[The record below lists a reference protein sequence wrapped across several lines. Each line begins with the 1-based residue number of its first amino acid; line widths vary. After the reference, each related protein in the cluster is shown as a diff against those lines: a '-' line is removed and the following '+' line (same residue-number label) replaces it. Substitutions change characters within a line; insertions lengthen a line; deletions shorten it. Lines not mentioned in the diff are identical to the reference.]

1 MFVVIFEVKPR
12 PEKWD
17 DYLANAKLL
26 LPDLE
31 RIDGFIDNERFAS
44 RRRSGWVLS
53 LSTWRDEKSVIRWRT
68 FAAHHEIQLKGREEI
83 FEDYHLRVGEVTADS
98 HVPAGHGLVQQR
110 FDTTETG
117 AAAMVTLIEGL
128 DRPANIEQI
137 AGERTVRTHE
147 SALRNNDPEGFH
159 LSSDAGNALAA
170 GLVDWD
176 AFESI
181 TAPGKLILLESW
193 RDSGH
198 SPPAGPGRVRQ
209 VRVIRD
215 YAMRDRREA
224 PQYYPAPPR

>member
-26 LPDLE
+26 RPDLE

-44 RRRSGWVLS
+44 KRRSGWVLS

-83 FEDYHLRVGEVTADS
+83 FEDYHLRVGEVTADT
-98 HVPAGHGLVQQR
+98 HVPAGHRLNQQR
-110 FDTTETG
+110 FDATETG
-117 AAAMVTLIEGL
+117 AAVMVTLIEGRNL
-128 DRPANIEQI
+128 PAEM
-137 AGERTVRTHE
+137 A
-147 SALRNNDPEGFH
+147 D
-159 LSSDAGNALAA
+159 

-181 TAPGKLILLESW
+181 TALGKLILVESW
-193 RDSGH
+193 KDAGH

-224 PQYYPAPPR
+224 PQYYPAPAR